1 MFDQYLITGATGFLG
16 RAVAEELVRRRAQVH
31 ALVLH
36 NDPYIHLL
44 PKEVHT
50 IVGDVCV
57 KNSLADFFADAG
69 SRTCVIHCAGVVSVA
84 SRPGSKLYQVNVGGT
99 WQVLRQCMKRNVGRL
114 IHVSSVHAIPE
125 KPKGCIITEDC
136 EFSPG
141 LVDGDYAKSK
151 AIATELVFDAAKRGL
166 NASIVFPSGIIGP
179 GDIQGGSF
187 TSMVKS
193 FLSGKLPFAVR
204 GGYDFVDVRDVAEGI
219 LACSESGEPG
229 KGYILSG
236 HHVTIRKML
245 QLVGKAAKLRYR
257 PICLPLGL
265 AKLAA
270 PYYERRSLREQK
282 PLFFT
287 PYSVAVLASNGCFS
301 HAAASERFAYQPRPA
316 QRASVGRV
324 QAADAPFFQIRRDL
338 VRRLLHGGKVAGI
351 LRLMAVVNHLKNV
364 PLLGK
369 QLDSSCER
377 PYRLRRT
384 GQKQQRFLLRLPML
398 QNLQISSLPRL
409 FRHELG

>member
-50 IVGDVCV
+50 VVGDVCV
-57 KNSLADFFADAG
+57 KNSLTDFFADAD

-84 SRPGSKLYQVNVGGT
+84 SRPGSRLYQVNVGGT
-99 WQVLRQCMKRNVGRL
+99 WRVLRQCMEHDVGKMVY
-114 IHVSSVHAIPE
+114 VSSVHAIPE

-151 AIATELVFDAAKRGL
+151 ATATELVFAAAERGL

-179 GDIQGGSF
+179 GDVLGGSF
-187 TSMVKS
+187 TSMAKS
-193 FLSGKLPFAVR
+193 FLTGKLPFAVR
-204 GGYDFVDVRDVAEGI
+204 GGYDFVDVRDVAKGI
-219 LACSESGEPG
+219 LACAESGEPG

-236 HHVTIRKML
+236 HYITIRRML
-245 QLVGKAAKLRYR
+245 QIVGKAARLIYR
-257 PICLPLGL
+257 PICLPLKL
-265 AKLAA
+265 ARLAA
-270 PYYERRSLREQK
+270 PYYERRCLKEKK

-287 PYSVAVLASNGCFS
+287 PYSIAVLGSNGRFT
-301 HAAASERFAYQPRPA
+301 HDAATERFAYRPRPIEETLGDMTA
-316 QRASVGRV
+316 W
-324 QAADAPFFQIRRDL
+324 
-338 VRRLLHGGKVAGI
+338 LL
-351 LRLMAVVNHLKNV
+351 N
-364 PLLGK
+364 
-369 QLDSSCER
+369 
-377 PYRLRRT
+377 
-384 GQKQQRFLLRLPML
+384 QK
-398 QNLQISSLPRL
+398 
-409 FRHELG
+409 